1 MQYKLATFGRGR
13 DKQKR
18 KSRINPYL
26 LTAGTALLG
35 TGLILGAKKLR
46 LANEFKDMK
55 VDTSG
60 IDRFNKDL
68 KTKGSKL
75 GNSLADQI
83 VPDMPTIRDPLKELQ
98 RNQELS
104 ARGNLSARGVKGK
117 QAKSDI
123 IKRRQ
128 SELRQQ
134 FYKDNS
140 GYDFDLRVD
149 PSSQTGV
156 KQIYRNRLKN
166 LIIKPIKDSKL
177 SKSSKRKVSKVINN
191 LVTKVRSNRPMTM
204 ADYSFN

>member
-1 MQYKLATFGRGR
+1 MPRTIGSK

-35 TGLILGAKKLR
+35 TGLIFGAKKLR

-55 VDTSG
+55 KVDLSNVTKPSN
-60 IDRFNKDL
+60 ISDELKD
-68 KTKGSKL
+68 KFDKVQFK
-75 GNSLADQI
+75 
-83 VPDMPTIRDPLKELQ
+83 VKDPLKELQ

-128 SELRQQ
+128 AELRQQ
-134 FYKDNS
+134 FNKDNAR
-140 GYDFDLRVD
+140 YDFDLRVD
-149 PSSQTGV
+149 KNSEDGV
-156 KQIYRNRLKN
+156 KQIYRNRLKKLVN
-166 LIIKPIKDSKL
+166 SPIKDSKL

>member
-35 TGLILGAKKLR
+35 TGLIFGAKKLR

-55 VDTSG
+55 KVDLSNVTKPSN
-60 IDRFNKDL
+60 ISDELKD
-68 KTKGSKL
+68 KFDKVQFK
-75 GNSLADQI
+75 
-83 VPDMPTIRDPLKELQ
+83 VKDPLKELQ

-128 SELRQQ
+128 AELRQQ
-134 FYKDNS
+134 FNKDNAR
-140 GYDFDLRVD
+140 YDFDLRVD
-149 PSSQTGV
+149 KNSEDGV
-156 KQIYRNRLKN
+156 KQIYRNRLKKLVN
-166 LIIKPIKDSKL
+166 SPIKDSKL

>member
-1 MQYKLATFGRGR
+1 MPRTIGSK

-55 VDTSG
+55 VGTSN
-60 IDRFNKDL
+60 INKPSNISDEL
-68 KTKGSKL
+68 KSKF
-75 GNSLADQI
+75 DKVQFK
-83 VPDMPTIRDPLKELQ
+83 VKDPLKELQ

-134 FYKDNS
+134 FNKDNA

-149 PSSQTGV
+149 KNSEDGV
-156 KQIYRNRLKN
+156 KQIYRNRLKKLVN
-166 LIIKPIKDSKL
+166 SPIKDSKL
-177 SKSSKRKVSKVINN
+177 SKSSKRKVSKVVNN

-204 ADYSFN
+204 ADYSFS

>member
-35 TGLILGAKKLR
+35 TGLIFGAKKLR

-55 VDTSG
+55 KVDLSNVTKPSN
-60 IDRFNKDL
+60 ISDELKD
-68 KTKGSKL
+68 KFDKVQFK
-75 GNSLADQI
+75 
-83 VPDMPTIRDPLKELQ
+83 VKDPLKELQ

-128 SELRQQ
+128 AELRQQ
-134 FYKDNS
+134 FNKDNAR
-140 GYDFDLRVD
+140 YDFDLRVD
-149 PSSQTGV
+149 KNSEDGV
-156 KQIYRNRLKN
+156 KQIYRNRLKKLVN
-166 LIIKPIKDSKL
+166 SPIKDSKL
-177 SKSSKRKVSKVINN
+177 SKSSKRKVSKVVNN

-204 ADYSFN
+204 ADYSFS

>member
-35 TGLILGAKKLR
+35 TGLIFGAKKLR

-55 VDTSG
+55 KVDLSNVTKPSN
-60 IDRFNKDL
+60 ISDELKD
-68 KTKGSKL
+68 KFDKVQFK
-75 GNSLADQI
+75 
-83 VPDMPTIRDPLKELQ
+83 VKDPLKELQ

-128 SELRQQ
+128 AELRQQ
-134 FYKDNS
+134 FNKDNAR
-140 GYDFDLRVD
+140 YDFDLRVD
-149 PSSQTGV
+149 KNSEDGV
-156 KQIYRNRLKN
+156 KQIYRNRLKKLVN
-166 LIIKPIKDSKL
+166 SPIKDSKL

-204 ADYSFN
+204 ADYSFS

>member
-1 MQYKLATFGRGR
+1 MPRTIGSK

-35 TGLILGAKKLR
+35 TGLIFGAKKLR

-55 VDTSG
+55 KVDLSNVTKPSN
-60 IDRFNKDL
+60 ISDELKD
-68 KTKGSKL
+68 KFDKVQFK
-75 GNSLADQI
+75 
-83 VPDMPTIRDPLKELQ
+83 VKDPLKELQ

-204 ADYSFN
+204 ADYSFS

>member
-55 VDTSG
+55 KVDLSNVTKPSN
-60 IDRFNKDL
+60 ISDELKD
-68 KTKGSKL
+68 KFDKVQFK
-75 GNSLADQI
+75 
-83 VPDMPTIRDPLKELQ
+83 VKDPLKELQ

-128 SELRQQ
+128 AELRQQ
-134 FYKDNS
+134 FNKDNAR
-140 GYDFDLRVD
+140 YDFDLRVD
-149 PSSQTGV
+149 KNSEDGV
-156 KQIYRNRLKN
+156 KQIYRNRLKKLVN
-166 LIIKPIKDSKL
+166 SPIKDSKL
-177 SKSSKRKVSKVINN
+177 SKSSKRKVSKVVNN

>member
-1 MQYKLATFGRGR
+1 MARKLGSK
-13 DKQKR
+13 DKVKR
-18 KSRINPYL
+18 KSRINSYL
-26 LTAGTALLG
+26 LAGGVGLLG
-35 TGLILGAKKLR
+35 GGLLFGVKKLR

-68 KTKGSKL
+68 KTKGTKL

-83 VPDMPTIRDPLKELQ
+83 VPDMPKIKDPLKELQ

-128 SELRQQ
+128 GELRQQ
-134 FYKDNS
+134 FYKDNV
-140 GYDFDLRVD
+140 GYYFDLRLD
-149 PSSQTGV
+149 PSNPTGV
-156 KQIYRNRLKN
+156 KQIYRNRLKK
-166 LIIKPIKDSKL
+166 LITKPIKDSKL

-204 ADYSFN
+204 ADYSFS

>member
-26 LTAGTALLG
+26 LTAGTVLLG
-35 TGLILGAKKLR
+35 TGLIFGAKKLR

-55 VDTSG
+55 KVDLSNVTKPSN
-60 IDRFNKDL
+60 ISDELKD
-68 KTKGSKL
+68 KFDKVQFK
-75 GNSLADQI
+75 
-83 VPDMPTIRDPLKELQ
+83 VKDPLKELQ

-204 ADYSFN
+204 ADYSFS

>member
-1 MQYKLATFGRGR
+1 MPRTIGSK

-35 TGLILGAKKLR
+35 TGLIFGAKKLR

-55 VDTSG
+55 KVDLSNVTKPSN
-60 IDRFNKDL
+60 ISDELKD
-68 KTKGSKL
+68 KFDKVQFK
-75 GNSLADQI
+75 
-83 VPDMPTIRDPLKELQ
+83 VKDPLKELQ

-128 SELRQQ
+128 AELRQQ
-134 FYKDNS
+134 FNKDNAR
-140 GYDFDLRVD
+140 YDFDLRVD
-149 PSSQTGV
+149 KNSEDGV
-156 KQIYRNRLKN
+156 KQIYRNRLKKLVN
-166 LIIKPIKDSKL
+166 SPIKDSKL
-177 SKSSKRKVSKVINN
+177 SKSSKRKVSKVVNN

-204 ADYSFN
+204 ADYSFS

>member
-35 TGLILGAKKLR
+35 TGLIFGAKKLR

-55 VDTSG
+55 KVDLSNVTKPSN
-60 IDRFNKDL
+60 ISDELKD
-68 KTKGSKL
+68 KFDKVQFK
-75 GNSLADQI
+75 
-83 VPDMPTIRDPLKELQ
+83 VKDPLKELQ

-166 LIIKPIKDSKL
+166 LVTKPIKDSKL

-204 ADYSFN
+204 ADYSFS

>member
-35 TGLILGAKKLR
+35 TGLIFGAKKLS

-55 VDTSG
+55 KVDLSNVTKPSN
-60 IDRFNKDL
+60 ISDELKD
-68 KTKGSKL
+68 KFDKVQFK
-75 GNSLADQI
+75 
-83 VPDMPTIRDPLKELQ
+83 VKDPLKELQ

-204 ADYSFN
+204 ADYSFS

>member
-1 MQYKLATFGRGR
+1 MPRTIGSK

-35 TGLILGAKKLR
+35 TGLIFGAKKLR

-55 VDTSG
+55 KVDLSNVTKPSN
-60 IDRFNKDL
+60 ISDELKD
-68 KTKGSKL
+68 KFDKVQFK
-75 GNSLADQI
+75 
-83 VPDMPTIRDPLKELQ
+83 VKDPLKELQ

-128 SELRQQ
+128 AELRQQ
-134 FYKDNS
+134 FNKDNAR
-140 GYDFDLRVD
+140 YDFDLRVD
-149 PSSQTGV
+149 KNSEDGV
-156 KQIYRNRLKN
+156 KQIYRNRLKKLVN
-166 LIIKPIKDSKL
+166 SPIKDSKL
-177 SKSSKRKVSKVINN
+177 SKSSKRKVSKVVNN

>member
-35 TGLILGAKKLR
+35 TGLIFGAKKLR

-55 VDTSG
+55 KVDLSNVTKPSN
-60 IDRFNKDL
+60 ISDELKD
-68 KTKGSKL
+68 KFDKVQFK
-75 GNSLADQI
+75 
-83 VPDMPTIRDPLKELQ
+83 VKDPLKELQ

-128 SELRQQ
+128 AELRQQ
-134 FYKDNS
+134 FNKDNAR
-140 GYDFDLRVD
+140 YDFDLRVD
-149 PSSQTGV
+149 KNSEDGV
-156 KQIYRNRLKN
+156 KQIYRNRLKKLVN
-166 LIIKPIKDSKL
+166 SPIKDSKL
-177 SKSSKRKVSKVINN
+177 SKSSKRKVSKVVNN

>member
-1 MQYKLATFGRGR
+1 MPRTIGSK

-35 TGLILGAKKLR
+35 TGLIFGAKKLR

-55 VDTSG
+55 KVDLSNVTKPSN
-60 IDRFNKDL
+60 ISDELKD
-68 KTKGSKL
+68 KFDKVQFK
-75 GNSLADQI
+75 
-83 VPDMPTIRDPLKELQ
+83 VKDPLKELQ

-128 SELRQQ
+128 AELRQQ
-134 FYKDNS
+134 FNKDNA

-149 PSSQTGV
+149 KNSEDGV
-156 KQIYRNRLKN
+156 KQIYRNRLKKLVN
-166 LIIKPIKDSKL
+166 SPIKDSKL
-177 SKSSKRKVSKVINN
+177 SKSSKRKVSKVVNN

>member
-1 MQYKLATFGRGR
+1 MPRTIGSK

-35 TGLILGAKKLR
+35 TGLIFGAKKLR

-55 VDTSG
+55 KVDLSNVTKPSN
-60 IDRFNKDL
+60 ISDELKD
-68 KTKGSKL
+68 KFDKVQFK
-75 GNSLADQI
+75 
-83 VPDMPTIRDPLKELQ
+83 VKDPLKELQ

-128 SELRQQ
+128 AELRQQ
-134 FYKDNS
+134 FNKDNAR
-140 GYDFDLRVD
+140 YDFDLRVD
-149 PSSQTGV
+149 KNSEDGV
-156 KQIYRNRLKN
+156 KQIYRNRLKKLVN
-166 LIIKPIKDSKL
+166 SPIKDSKL

-204 ADYSFN
+204 ADYSFS